1 MLPPLLSI
9 YGRKDNAKSKE
20 IQIFANDQF
29 GEVRTLNKDGEPWF
43 VGKDVAQA
51 LGYGEGKSLANAVAN
66 HVDDDDKGVT
76 EMMTP
81 GGKQNMVIINESG
94 LYSLVLSSKLPAAK
108 AFKRWVTSEVL
119 PAIRKHGEYTAPK
132 VSQKRLG
139 EVNSAARIIRQTL
152 KEAGMAP
159 QFVAVAM
166 KSLYVPV
173 GVEIPLE
180 GVTLNKQMFDATAI
194 AKQLGVLSR
203 SGKPHA
209 HAISAILA
217 QVDVL
222 PEEKELAPFQS
233 AVSGHA
239 GTNVQYTKSVVA
251 KVSLWLER
259 HDYPESFEYRGKK
272 YTLRYSAAA

>member
-1 MLPPLLSI
+1 MSKISI
-9 YGRKDNAKSKE
+9 HAPCNGSDIKE

-29 GEVRTLNKDGEPWF
+29 GEVRTLNKDGEPRF
-43 VGKDVAQA
+43 VGKDIAEI
-51 LGYGEGKSLANAVAN
+51 LGYTNPSKALAD
-66 HVDDDDKGVT
+66 HVDDEDKLNNETLSSLGQR
-76 EMMTP
+76 
-81 GGKQNMVIINESG
+81 GGWLINESG
-94 LYSLVLSSKLPAAK
+94 LYSLILSSKLPTAR
-108 AFKRWVTSEVL
+108 AFKRWVTSDVL

-139 EVNSAARIIRQTL
+139 EVNSAARIIRQTF

-166 KSLYVPV
+166 KSLYAPV

-180 GVTLNKQMFDATAI
+180 GVTLNKQLFDATAI
-194 AKQLGVLSR
+194 AKKVGVMSR

-209 HAISAILA
+209 HAISAIIA

>member
-1 MLPPLLSI
+1 MENNLITFNNP
-9 YGRKDNAKSKE
+9 D
-20 IQIFANDQF
+20 F
-29 GEVRTLNKDGEPWF
+29 GEVRTLEEDGKVLF
-43 VGKDVAQA
+43 CASDVAKA
-51 LGYGEGKSLANAVAN
+51 LGYARPADAVTQHCKGSVKHRVLTDGGVQESKFIPEGDVYRLIVR
-66 HVDDDDKGVT
+66 
-76 EMMTP
+76 
-81 GGKQNMVIINESG
+81 
-94 LYSLVLSSKLPAAK
+94 SKLPTAER
-108 AFKRWVTSEVL
+108 FERWVFDEVL
-119 PAIRKHGEYTAPK
+119 PAIRKNGEYTAPK

-166 KSLYVPV
+166 KSLYAPV

-180 GVTLNKQMFDATAI
+180 GVTLNKQLFDATAI
-194 AKQLGVLSR
+194 ARQLGVLSR
-203 SGKPHA
+203 SGRPHA
-209 HAISAILA
+209 HAISAIIA

>member
-1 MLPPLLSI
+1 MS
-9 YGRKDNAKSKE
+9 NE

-29 GEVRTLNKDGEPWF
+29 GEVRTLTKDGEPWF

-66 HVDDDDKGVT
+66 HVDDEDKGVT

-94 LYSLVLSSKLPAAK
+94 LYSLILSSKLPTAR

-159 QFVAVAM
+159 QFCC
-166 KSLYVPV
+166 
-173 GVEIPLE
+173 
-180 GVTLNKQMFDATAI
+180 
-194 AKQLGVLSR
+194 
-203 SGKPHA
+203 
-209 HAISAILA
+209 
-217 QVDVL
+217 
-222 PEEKELAPFQS
+222 
-233 AVSGHA
+233 SGHEEPVRTGRCGDPARGRNIEQAAVRCDCNRQAARRSVPIGQTARTRNLCDHRAGGRAAGRKGACAVPEHSQRPRRNERAVHEVGRCQGQSVA
-239 GTNVQYTKSVVA
+239 GTPR
-251 KVSLWLER
+251 L
-259 HDYPESFEYRGKK
+259 PGKF
-272 YTLRYSAAA
+272 